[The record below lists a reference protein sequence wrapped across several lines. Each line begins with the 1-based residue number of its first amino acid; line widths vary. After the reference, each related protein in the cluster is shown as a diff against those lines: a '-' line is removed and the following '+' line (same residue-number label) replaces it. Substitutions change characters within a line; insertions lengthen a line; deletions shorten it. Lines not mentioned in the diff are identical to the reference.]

1 MPLYIAENNSV
12 PGREG
17 RAEGDA
23 IGRPLT
29 AAWFEQREETEEGY
43 VIRRVDCTSQG
54 LTTML
59 LTLAE
64 LLHAAGEP
72 YPPLGAEATAREK
85 EIAMEAKFAEVPRR
99 YFEATHLWEE
109 DDPWTFRLTS
119 PEPAERKY
127 LQ

>member
-1 MPLYIAENNSV
+1 
-12 PGREG
+12 
-17 RAEGDA
+17 
-23 IGRPLT
+23 
-29 AAWFEQREETEEGY
+29 
-43 VIRRVDCTSQG
+43 
-54 LTTML
+54 ML

-72 YPPLGAEATAREK
+72 YPPLGAGATAREK

-99 YFEATHLWEE
+99 CFEATHLWEE

-127 LQ
+127 LQETPLDKLTNMALARLLEILKGTDRRTSFAKTKSELLAAIAAP